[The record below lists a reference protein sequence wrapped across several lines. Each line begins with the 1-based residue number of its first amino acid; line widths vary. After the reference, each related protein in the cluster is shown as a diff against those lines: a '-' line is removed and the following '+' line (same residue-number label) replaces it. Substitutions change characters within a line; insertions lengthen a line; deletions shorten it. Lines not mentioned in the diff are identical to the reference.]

1 MACDGPAVV
10 SEKVTE
16 GVGREAEGQKPRVQ
30 KTAPEQAPWS
40 DWQRV
45 GVLQARHARNGVATA
60 CVGSS
65 AGRWNH
71 PGRGGAERGPNAAD
85 DLWPD
90 PLVIR
95 HAAAIPYVVDRL
107 RGQVGSGA
115 PFCPCAMHRAG
126 SLRPD
131 TRRSAQGSMRESGRG
146 AYADCTLSRNW
157 RTSASRFSASRATAS
172 ARFLTSAAVA
182 RASLEAPAT
191 RLMDWAPTR
200 ASSEARLTP
209 FAIEATAEFCWS
221 TVAATLVA
229 MLERSRIMMLTCSIA
244 CEASAA
250 AD

>member
-95 HAAAIPYVVDRL
+95 HAAAVPYVVDRL

-131 TRRSAQGSMRESGRG
+131 TRSKRARINARKRARGLCRLHVEQELAHLGLEIFGLKGDRVGEILDIGGR
-146 AYADCTLSRNW
+146 
-157 RTSASRFSASRATAS
+157 RTS
-172 ARFLTSAAVA
+172 VA
-182 RASLEAPAT
+182 
-191 RLMDWAPTR
+191 
-200 ASSEARLTP
+200 
-209 FAIEATAEFCWS
+209 
-221 TVAATLVA
+221 
-229 MLERSRIMMLTCSIA
+229 
-244 CEASAA
+244 
-250 AD
+250 